1 VVCGLVAS
9 YPRIQ
14 SLRNPCF
21 KMSKSSPHPSS
32 VLFLTDSPSTIH
44 TKLKSALTDSI
55 PGGVSYDPE
64 NRPGISNLLQI
75 HSGYSGDKV
84 EEICKRFQG
93 ERGIREFKQELG
105 EVVSEGLR
113 GFRGEFERVSKEKGW
128 VRMMERKGAEKAS
141 EVARETM
148 KEVRR
153 VVGTQE

>member
-1 VVCGLVAS
+1 MVCGLVAS

-93 ERGIREFKQELG
+93 ERGIREFKEELG

-113 GFRGEFERVSKEKGW
+113 GFRGEFERVSKEVGW

-141 EVARETM
+141 EVARATM